1 MWRLL
6 PALIPSWRFFDT
18 IGRSPRLEYRWLSS
32 AASPLSQWQPFR
44 PRPAALSA
52 AQQLLRLVWNPAWNE
67 TLYVMRCAERV
78 LEGDVGFP
86 LLELERRMRGELSLD
101 AEMPVLAVMFEMQI
115 LAASAEGPRV
125 SYQAV
130 YRSPPLTFAEVRPL

>member
-18 IGRSPRLEYRWLSS
+18 IGPSPRLEYRWL
-32 AASPLSQWQPFR
+32 AGATTPLSQWQPFR
-44 PRPAALSA
+44 PRPMVLSA

-86 LLELERRMRGELSLD
+86 LLELERRMRGELCVA
-101 AEMPVLAVMFEMQI
+101 AEKPVTAVMFEMQI
-115 LAASAEGPRV
+115 LAASAEGPRIT
-125 SYQAV
+125 YQAV
-130 YRSPPLTFAEVRPL
+130 YHSPPLTLAEVRPR